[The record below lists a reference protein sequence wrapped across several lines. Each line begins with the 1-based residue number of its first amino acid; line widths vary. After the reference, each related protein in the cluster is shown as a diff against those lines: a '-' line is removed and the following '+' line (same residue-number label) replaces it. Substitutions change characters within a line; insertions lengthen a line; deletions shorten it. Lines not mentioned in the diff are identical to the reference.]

1 MAASF
6 KPYLA
11 QREPRWRTATI
22 ARWQVPNQL
31 KPWLHARGSLTTE
44 LLGASA
50 GAFRVEVL
58 SQALANVYPSER
70 QLLGLKSGQRALVRE
85 VILFGCNQPWVF
97 ARSVLPLSTLTG
109 RLRALRRLDNRPLG
123 HHLFSY
129 ANMRRSAIELAL
141 IGHRE
146 RYLPAPYRTDNKP
159 QWGRRSVFHLD
170 NKPLLVSEV
179 FLNSFCP
186 NGQLITQG

>member
-1 MAASF
+1 LAPSF
-6 KPYLA
+6 TPHLA
-11 QREPRWRTATI
+11 QREPRWQTATI
-22 ARWQVPNQL
+22 ARWQVPTQL
-31 KPWLHARGSLTTE
+31 KPWLQGRGSLTTE
-44 LLGASA
+44 LLVASA
-50 GAFRVEVL
+50 GVFRVEVL
-58 SQALANVYPSER
+58 SQALANIYPSEQ

-85 VILFGCNQPWVF
+85 VILFGCGQPWVF

-129 ANMRRSAIELAL
+129 ANMRRSEIELAL
-141 IGHRE
+141 IGRRE
-146 RYLPAPYRTDNKP
+146 RYLPAAYRTHNQS

-186 NGQLITQG
+186 NGQPIA